1 MIGENKFIPDF
12 LKPENIIIDPEM
24 EKFGAAIEKYEKHFG
39 EGLNTESYIWSVK
52 EWCKIVDIVLRKK
65 RHWMNYWGRS
75 MIRKQM
81 NDRKRKEIEFVN
93 GIRYI

>member
-1 MIGENKFIPDF
+1 MIPDF
-12 LKPENIIIDPEM
+12 LRRENKTMKLDPDV
-24 EKFGAAIEKYEKHFG
+24 EKMGIAVERYEKHFG

-65 RHWMNYWGRS
+65 RHWMNYWERS

-81 NDRKRKEIEFVN
+81 NDRSNCIL
-93 GIRYI
+93 